1 MPKKK
6 PGRPTSPHPRDSRV
20 TIRLTEQEIDELQRL
35 NETGLTLAELVRQCI
50 SHYVQTQTMQRFPVD
65 PFTGQRRD
73 HPHAQQQRALRAARR
88 ANAAPQPELEQ
99 HIAEASLG
107 PEEELSASMP
117 QGKVFQHVKHLLP

>member
-20 TIRLTEQEIDELQRL
+20 TIRLTEQEIDQLQRL
-35 NETGLTLAELVRQCI
+35 NETGVTLAELVRQCI
-50 SHYVQTQTMQRFPVD
+50 SHYVQTQTMHRVTVD

-88 ANAAPQPELEQ
+88 ARVQTPEGRAAAAA
-99 HIAEASLG
+99 IATALVSG
-107 PEEELSASMP
+107 GEELT
-117 QGKVFQHVKHLLP
+117 